1 MYMIMY
7 RNGESVKS
15 VCYIPEAAENPKLNI
30 S

>member
-15 VCYIPEAAENPKLNI
+15 ICYISEASYNSELHI